1 MTQNVLKWE
10 TLELY
15 VYYIYKANLTINR
28 YHPGS
33 ALSML
38 HTRRFDQAMITF
50 LDMLRQLLD
59 WISARDMTVKW
70 PYKITKER
78 IGDNS
83 IRLPGQFTG
92 DKTAD
97 EEWTR
102 ALRGLLG
109 TSKVLVQW
117 TTSE

>member
-1 MTQNVLKWE
+1 ML
-10 TLELY
+10 
-15 VYYIYKANLTINR
+15 R

-50 LDMLRQLLD
+50 LDMLKQLMD
-59 WISARDMTVKW
+59 DISAKDMNVRW
-70 PYKITKER
+70 PYKISKER

-83 IRLPGQFTG
+83 IRLPGQFTS
-92 DKTAD
+92 DKSVD

-102 ALRGLLG
+102 ALRGVLG